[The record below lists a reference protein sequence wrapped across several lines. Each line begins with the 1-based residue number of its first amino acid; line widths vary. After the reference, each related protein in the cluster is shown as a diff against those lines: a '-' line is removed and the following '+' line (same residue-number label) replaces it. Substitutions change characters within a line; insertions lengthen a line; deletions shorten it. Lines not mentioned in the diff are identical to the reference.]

1 MHNVLKYDSCTAQY
15 LVLQKRIFM
24 FLILHKLFAK
34 ITVAMEFAKKVE
46 KFVKPNYKK
55 KTTLEAKHYS
65 FPKVH
70 SNWILSHY
78 A

>member
-1 MHNVLKYDSCTAQY
+1 MYCTVLSNSKKDIHVSN
-15 LVLQKRIFM
+15 I
-24 FLILHKLFAK
+24 ILHKLFAK

-55 KTTLEAKHYS
+55 KKTLLKPNSFHKVYS
-65 FPKVH
+65 T
-70 SNWILSHY
+70 WILSHC

>member
-1 MHNVLKYDSCTAQY
+1 MYCTVLSNSKKDIHVSN
-15 LVLQKRIFM
+15 I
-24 FLILHKLFAK
+24 ILHKLFAK

-55 KTTLEAKHYS
+55 KTTFEAKHYS

-70 SNWILSHY
+70 SILDFIPLCIKY
-78 A
+78 DTLK